1 MKTSRLFF
9 VQRSMYDLL
18 LSKSFTLEDL
28 IGILTYQRTGKKITP
43 ITTELIYQI
52 NSRVGYVLFNN
63 GPAGV
68 DIRLS
73 SDSSYKYDELS
84 ERELDYIKDEVIN
97 YLVLDNNVHY
107 ITDTED
113 SVKCYEIVTSSTAD
127 TVYTVVVVEK
137 GFLSLVTTNPETLTS
152 VYRELIRHLFGNES
166 VNFDLNREYLGLKMN
181 PGNFDLVKLRA
192 DKRN

>member
-28 IGILTYQRTGKKITP
+28 IVVLTYQNTGKKITP
-43 ITTELIYQI
+43 ITAELISQI
-52 NSRVGYVLFNN
+52 NSRVNYVLFNDN
-63 GPAGV
+63 SDLA
-68 DIRLS
+68 IRS
-73 SDSSYKYDELS
+73 SSSSSYNYDKLS

-97 YLVLDNNVHY
+97 YLVLDNTEQY

-166 VNFDLNREYLGLKMN
+166 VNFGLNREYLGLKMN

>member
-28 IGILTYQRTGKKITP
+28 IGILTYQGTGKKITP
-43 ITTELIYQI
+43 ITSELISQI
-52 NSRVGYVLFNN
+52 NSRVSYVLFNTQL
-63 GPAGV
+63 GGDTALPDG
-68 DIRLS
+68 
-73 SDSSYKYDELS
+73 SSYDYKELS
-84 ERELDYIKDEVIN
+84 KRELDYIEDEVIN
-97 YLVLDNNVHY
+97 YLVSDNIGHY
-107 ITDTED
+107 VTDTED

>member
-1 MKTSRLFF
+1 MS
-9 VQRSMYDLL
+9 
-18 LSKSFTLEDL
+18 
-28 IGILTYQRTGKKITP
+28 
-43 ITTELIYQI
+43 
-52 NSRVGYVLFNN
+52 YVLFNN
-63 GPAGV
+63 NSDLA
-68 DIRLS
+68 IRS
-73 SDSSYKYDELS
+73 SSSSSYNYDKLS
-84 ERELDYIKDEVIN
+84 ERELDYIKDEVID
-97 YLVLDNNVHY
+97 YLVSGNTEQY
-107 ITDTED
+107 IPDTED

-166 VNFDLNREYLGLKMN
+166 VNFGLNREYLGLKMN

>member
-43 ITTELIYQI
+43 ITTELISQI
-52 NSRVGYVLFNN
+52 DSRVGYVLFNN
-63 GPAGV
+63 NF
-68 DIRLS
+68 DSDSRLS

-97 YLVLDNNVHY
+97 YLVLDDFGRY
-107 ITDTED
+107 IADTED
-113 SVKCYEIVTSSTAD
+113 SVKCYEIVTSSIAD

-166 VNFDLNREYLGLKMN
+166 VNYDLNREYLGLKMN

>member
-28 IGILTYQRTGKKITP
+28 IGVLTYQRTGKKITP
-43 ITTELIYQI
+43 ITTELIAQI
-52 NSRVGYVLFNN
+52 NSRVNYVLFNN
-63 GPAGV
+63 PCGEAV
-68 DIRLS
+68 RSS

-84 ERELDYIKDEVIN
+84 ERELNYIKDEVIN
-97 YLVLDNNVHY
+97 YLVLDNNGPY

>member
-28 IGILTYQRTGKKITP
+28 IGILTYQGTGKKITP
-43 ITTELIYQI
+43 ITSELISQI
-52 NSRVGYVLFNN
+52 NSRVSYVLFNTQL
-63 GPAGV
+63 GRDTALPDG
-68 DIRLS
+68 
-73 SDSSYKYDELS
+73 SSYDYKELS
-84 ERELDYIKDEVIN
+84 KRELDYIKDEVIN
-97 YLVLDNNVHY
+97 YLVLDNIGHY
-107 ITDTED
+107 VTDTED

>member
-28 IGILTYQRTGKKITP
+28 IGLLTYQKTDKKITP
-43 ITTELIYQI
+43 ITEELISQV

-63 GPAGV
+63 KFGLDV
-68 DIRLS
+68 TSS
-73 SDSSYKYDELS
+73 SDSYYKYDELS
-84 ERELDYIKDEVIN
+84 ERELNYIKDEVIN
-97 YLVLDNNVHY
+97 YLVLDNTGPY

>member
-28 IGILTYQRTGKKITP
+28 IGVLTYQNTGKKITP
-43 ITTELIYQI
+43 ITAELISQI
-52 NSRVGYVLFNN
+52 NSRVKYVLFNDN
-63 GPAGV
+63 SDLA
-68 DIRLS
+68 IRS
-73 SDSSYKYDELS
+73 SSSSSYNYDKLS
-84 ERELDYIKDEVIN
+84 ERELDYIKDEVID
-97 YLVLDNNVHY
+97 YLVSGNTEHY
-107 ITDTED
+107 IPDTED

-166 VNFDLNREYLGLKMN
+166 VNFGLNREYLGLKMN

>member
-28 IGILTYQRTGKKITP
+28 IGILTYQGTGKKITP

-63 GPAGV
+63 NYDL
-68 DIRLS
+68 DIRSS

-84 ERELDYIKDEVIN
+84 ERELNYIKDEVIN
-97 YLVLDNNVHY
+97 YLVLDNNGPY

>member
-28 IGILTYQRTGKKITP
+28 IGILTYRMTGKKITP

-63 GPAGV
+63 KSDT

-84 ERELDYIKDEVIN
+84 ERELNYIKDEVIN
-97 YLVLDNNVHY
+97 YLVLDNFGRY
-107 ITDTED
+107 IAGTED

-137 GFLSLVTTNPETLTS
+137 GFLSLVTTNPETLAG

>member
-28 IGILTYQRTGKKITP
+28 IGILTYQQTGKKITP
-43 ITTELIYQI
+43 ITKELISQI
-52 NSRVGYVLFNN
+52 DSRVNYVLFNN
-63 GPAGV
+63 NSDPAV
-68 DIRLS
+68 RS
-73 SDSSYKYDELS
+73 SSASSYNYDELS

-97 YLVLDNNVHY
+97 YLVLDNVGHY
-107 ITDTED
+107 VTDTED

-137 GFLSLVTTNPETLTS
+137 GFLSLVTTNPETLTG

>member
-28 IGILTYQRTGKKITP
+28 IGILTYRMTGKKITP

-63 GPAGV
+63 KSDT

-97 YLVLDNNVHY
+97 HLVLDNVGHY
-107 ITDTED
+107 VTDTED
-113 SVKCYEIVTSSTAD
+113 PVKCYEIVTSSTAD

>member
-28 IGILTYQRTGKKITP
+28 IGILTYRMTGKKITP

-63 GPAGV
+63 KSDA

-84 ERELDYIKDEVIN
+84 ERELNNIKDEVIN
-97 YLVLDNNVHY
+97 YLVLDNHEHY

-113 SVKCYEIVTSSTAD
+113 SAKCYEIVTSSTAD
-127 TVYTVVVVEK
+127 IVYTVVVVEK

-166 VNFDLNREYLGLKMN
+166 VNFGLNREYLGLKMN

>member
-1 MKTSRLFF
+1 MKTSCLFF

-28 IGILTYQRTGKKITP
+28 IGILTYRMTGKKITP

-52 NSRVGYVLFNN
+52 NSRAGYVLFNN
-63 GPAGV
+63 NYGP

-84 ERELDYIKDEVIN
+84 ERELNYIKDEVIN
-97 YLVLDNNVHY
+97 YLVLDNNGPY

-137 GFLSLVTTNPETLTS
+137 GFLSLVTTNPETLIS

>member
-18 LSKSFTLEDL
+18 LSKSFTLDDL
-28 IGILTYQRTGKKITP
+28 IGILTYQKTGKKITP
-43 ITTELIYQI
+43 ITTELVYQI

-63 GPAGV
+63 
-68 DIRLS
+68 S
-73 SDSSYKYDELS
+73 SAAAADTPSSGSSYKYDELS

>member
-28 IGILTYQRTGKKITP
+28 IGVLTYRNTGKKITP
-43 ITTELIYQI
+43 ITEELISQV
-52 NSRVGYVLFNN
+52 NSRVSYVLFNN
-63 GPAGV
+63 SCDLA
-68 DIRLS
+68 IRSS
-73 SDSSYKYDELS
+73 SDSSYNYDKLS

-97 YLVLDNNVHY
+97 YLVLDNNEHY

>member
-28 IGILTYQRTGKKITP
+28 IGVLTYQNTGKKITP
-43 ITTELIYQI
+43 ITAELISQI
-52 NSRVGYVLFNN
+52 NSRVKYVLFNDN
-63 GPAGV
+63 SDLA
-68 DIRLS
+68 IRS
-73 SDSSYKYDELS
+73 SSSSSYNYDKLS

-97 YLVLDNNVHY
+97 YLVLDNTEQY

-166 VNFDLNREYLGLKMN
+166 VNFGLNREYLGLKMN

>member
-28 IGILTYQRTGKKITP
+28 IGILTYQQTGKKITP
-43 ITTELIYQI
+43 ITTELISQI
-52 NSRVGYVLFNN
+52 DSRVNYVLFNN
-63 GPAGV
+63 NSDPA
-68 DIRLS
+68 IRS
-73 SDSSYKYDELS
+73 SSAGSYSYGELT

-97 YLVLDNNVHY
+97 YLVLDNVGHY
-107 ITDTED
+107 VTDTED

>member
-18 LSKSFTLEDL
+18 LSKSFTLDDL
-28 IGILTYQRTGKKITP
+28 IGILTYQGTSKKITP

-52 NSRVGYVLFNN
+52 NSQVAYVFSNN
-63 GPAGV
+63 NS
-68 DIRLS
+68 DTSLRLS

-84 ERELDYIKDEVIN
+84 ERELNYIKDEVIN
-97 YLVLDNNVHY
+97 YLVLDNHEHH

>member
-43 ITTELIYQI
+43 ITTELISQI
-52 NSRVGYVLFNN
+52 NSRVNYVLFNN
-63 GPAGV
+63 PCGEAVRSSSAG
-68 DIRLS
+68 
-73 SDSSYKYDELS
+73 SYYYDELS
-84 ERELDYIKDEVIN
+84 ERELNYVKDEVID
-97 YLVLDNNVHY
+97 YLVLDNVGHY

>member
-1 MKTSRLFF
+1 M
-9 VQRSMYDLL
+9 
-18 LSKSFTLEDL
+18 
-28 IGILTYQRTGKKITP
+28 TGKKITP

-63 GPAGV
+63 KSDT

-84 ERELDYIKDEVIN
+84 ERELDYIKDEVID
-97 YLVLDNNVHY
+97 YLVLDNHEHY

-113 SVKCYEIVTSSTAD
+113 SVKCYEIVTSSTTD

-137 GFLSLVTTNPETLTS
+137 GFLSLVTTNPETLAG

>member
-1 MKTSRLFF
+1 
-9 VQRSMYDLL
+9 MYDLL

-63 GPAGV
+63 GHAADTP
-68 DIRLS
+68 S

-97 YLVLDNNVHY
+97 YLVLDNHEHY

-113 SVKCYEIVTSSTAD
+113 PVKCYEIVTSSTAD

>member
-28 IGILTYQRTGKKITP
+28 IGILTYQRIGKKITP

-52 NSRVGYVLFNN
+52 NSRVGCVLFNN
-63 GPAGV
+63 NYGL
-68 DIRLS
+68 DIRSS

-84 ERELDYIKDEVIN
+84 ERELNYIKDEVIN
-97 YLVLDNNVHY
+97 YLVLDNNGPY

-181 PGNFDLVKLRA
+181 PGIFDLVKLRA

>member
-28 IGILTYQRTGKKITP
+28 IGILTYRMTGKKITP
-43 ITTELIYQI
+43 ITEELISQV
-52 NSRVGYVLFNN
+52 NSRVSYVFFNN
-63 GPAGV
+63 SYGPDTRA
-68 DIRLS
+68 S

-84 ERELDYIKDEVIN
+84 ERELNYIKDEVIN
-97 YLVLDNNVHY
+97 YLVLDNHEHY

>member
-18 LSKSFTLEDL
+18 LSKSFTLDDL
-28 IGILTYQRTGKKITP
+28 IGILTYQGTGKKITP

-63 GPAGV
+63 NYGP
-68 DIRLS
+68 DITSS

-84 ERELDYIKDEVIN
+84 ERELNYIKDEVIN
-97 YLVLDNNVHY
+97 YLVLDNVGHY
-107 ITDTED
+107 VTDTED
-113 SVKCYEIVTSSTAD
+113 SVKCYEIVTSSTAY

-181 PGNFDLVKLRA
+181 PGIFDLVKLRA

>member
-18 LSKSFTLEDL
+18 LSKSFTLDDL
-28 IGILTYQRTGKKITP
+28 IGILTYRMTGKKITP

-63 GPAGV
+63 KSDT

-113 SVKCYEIVTSSTAD
+113 SVKCYEIVTSSTTD

-137 GFLSLVTTNPETLTS
+137 GFLSLVTTNPETLAG

>member
-28 IGILTYQRTGKKITP
+28 IGVLTYRNTGKKITP
-43 ITTELIYQI
+43 ITAELISQI
-52 NSRVGYVLFNN
+52 NSRVKYVLFNDN
-63 GPAGV
+63 SDLA
-68 DIRLS
+68 IRS
-73 SDSSYKYDELS
+73 SSSSSYNYDKLS

-97 YLVLDNNVHY
+97 YLVLDNTEQY

-166 VNFDLNREYLGLKMN
+166 VNFGLNREYLGLKMN

>member
-1 MKTSRLFF
+1 M
-9 VQRSMYDLL
+9 
-18 LSKSFTLEDL
+18 
-28 IGILTYQRTGKKITP
+28 TGKKITP

-52 NSRVGYVLFNN
+52 NSRVNYVLFNN
-63 GPAGV
+63 PCGEAV
-68 DIRLS
+68 RLS

-84 ERELDYIKDEVIN
+84 ERELNYIKDEVIN
-97 YLVLDNNVHY
+97 YLVFDNHEHY

>member
-28 IGILTYQRTGKKITP
+28 IGILTYRQTGKKITP

-63 GPAGV
+63 KSDT

-113 SVKCYEIVTSSTAD
+113 SVKCYEIVTSSTTD

>member
-28 IGILTYQRTGKKITP
+28 IGVLTYQNTGKKITP
-43 ITTELIYQI
+43 ITAELIYQI
-52 NSRVGYVLFNN
+52 NSRVNYVLFNDN
-63 GPAGV
+63 SDLA
-68 DIRLS
+68 IRS
-73 SDSSYKYDELS
+73 SSSSSYNYDKLS

-97 YLVLDNNVHY
+97 YLVLDNHEHY

-127 TVYTVVVVEK
+127 TFYTVVVVEK

-166 VNFDLNREYLGLKMN
+166 VNFGLNREYLGLKMN

>member
-28 IGILTYQRTGKKITP
+28 IGVLTYQKTGKKITP
-43 ITTELIYQI
+43 ITEELISQV
-52 NSRVGYVLFNN
+52 NSRVSYVFFNN
-63 GPAGV
+63 SYGPDTPA
-68 DIRLS
+68 S

-84 ERELDYIKDEVIN
+84 ERELNYIKDEVIN
-97 YLVLDNNVHY
+97 YLVLDNYEYYVS
-107 ITDTED
+107 DTGD

>member
-28 IGILTYQRTGKKITP
+28 IGILTYQGTGKKITP

-63 GPAGV
+63 NYGL
-68 DIRLS
+68 DITSS

-84 ERELDYIKDEVIN
+84 ERELNYIKDEVID
-97 YLVLDNNVHY
+97 YLVLDNHEHY

-113 SVKCYEIVTSSTAD
+113 SVKCYEIVTSSTTD

-137 GFLSLVTTNPETLTS
+137 GFLSLVTTNPETLAG

>member
-18 LSKSFTLEDL
+18 LSKSFTLDDL
-28 IGILTYQRTGKKITP
+28 IGILTYQGTGKKITP

-63 GPAGV
+63 NYGL
-68 DIRLS
+68 DITSS

-84 ERELDYIKDEVIN
+84 ERELNYIKDEVIN

-137 GFLSLVTTNPETLTS
+137 GFLSLVTTNPETLTG

>member
-28 IGILTYQRTGKKITP
+28 IGILTYQGTGKKITP
-43 ITTELIYQI
+43 ITSELISQI
-52 NSRVGYVLFNN
+52 NSRVSYVLFNTQL
-63 GPAGV
+63 GRDTALPDG
-68 DIRLS
+68 
-73 SDSSYKYDELS
+73 SSYDYKELS
-84 ERELDYIKDEVIN
+84 KRELDYIEDEVIN
-97 YLVLDNNVHY
+97 YLVSDNTGHY
-107 ITDTED
+107 VTDTED

-137 GFLSLVTTNPETLTS
+137 GFLSLVTTNPETLTG

>member
-28 IGILTYQRTGKKITP
+28 IGVLTYQKTGKKITP
-43 ITTELIYQI
+43 ITTELIAQI
-52 NSRVGYVLFNN
+52 NSQVNYVLFNN
-63 GPAGV
+63 PCGEAV
-68 DIRLS
+68 RSS
-73 SDSSYKYDELS
+73 SDSSYNYDKLS

-97 YLVLDNNVHY
+97 YLVLDNYEHY
-107 ITDTED
+107 VTDTGD

>member
-28 IGILTYQRTGKKITP
+28 IGVLTYQKTGKKITP
-43 ITTELIYQI
+43 ITEELISQV
-52 NSRVGYVLFNN
+52 NSRVSYVFFNN
-63 GPAGV
+63 SYGPDTPA
-68 DIRLS
+68 S

-84 ERELDYIKDEVIN
+84 ERELNYIKDEVIN
-97 YLVLDNNVHY
+97 YLVLDNYEYYVS
-107 ITDTED
+107 DTGD

-166 VNFDLNREYLGLKMN
+166 VNYDLNREYLGLKMN

>member
-28 IGILTYQRTGKKITP
+28 IGILTYQKTGKKITP
-43 ITTELIYQI
+43 ITTELISQV
-52 NSRVGYVLFNN
+52 NSRVEYVLFNN
-63 GPAGV
+63 NCDPA
-68 DIRLS
+68 IQLS
-73 SDSSYKYDELS
+73 SSSSYNYSQLS
-84 ERELDYIKDEVIN
+84 DRELDYIKDEVIN
-97 YLVLDNNVHY
+97 YLVLDNTEHY

>member
-28 IGILTYQRTGKKITP
+28 IGILTYQGTGKKITP

-63 GPAGV
+63 SPAAS
-68 DIRLS
+68 DTSS

-113 SVKCYEIVTSSTAD
+113 SAKCYEIVTSSTAD

>member
-43 ITTELIYQI
+43 ITTELISQTD
-52 NSRVGYVLFNN
+52 SRVGYVLFNN
-63 GPAGV
+63 NSDPA
-68 DIRLS
+68 IRS
-73 SDSSYKYDELS
+73 SSVGSYSYDELS

>member
-18 LSKSFTLEDL
+18 LSKSFTLDDL
-28 IGILTYQRTGKKITP
+28 IGILTYRMTGKKITP

-63 GPAGV
+63 NYGP
-68 DIRLS
+68 DITSS

-84 ERELDYIKDEVIN
+84 ERELNYIKDEVIN
-97 YLVLDNNVHY
+97 YLVLDNHEHY